1 MSQRKKSIGR
11 SSYVIFCLL
20 FTLVMI
26 LFSFLGAFLCHSPSS
41 ANTLFCQKTPVVV
54 LDAGHGGEDGGAV
67 GINGVYEKDLNLSI
81 ASKISS
87 LLTACNVPTI
97 MTRSEDVLLYDKS
110 SDYQGQKKI
119 QDLANRRR
127 IAEQYPSCIFVSIHM
142 NAFPDPQYK
151 GLQVWFSP
159 QNAESQT
166 LARLIQEDYAQ
177 RFLPERPRQ
186 IKKADESIYL
196 LSHLRCPAVLVEC
209 GFLSNEEECWQLSNV
224 TYQQQ
229 MSLSISLSIL
239 KYCEESK
246 ETSQKQL
253 DFSSCVLYNEGVTN
267 QNGGNYERRK
277 NGLYLLFL

>member
-11 SSYVIFCLL
+11 SSCVIFCLL
-20 FTLVMI
+20 FALVMI

-119 QDLANRRR
+119 QDLSHICDSWDHR
-127 IAEQYPSCIFVSIHM
+127 
-142 NAFPDPQYK
+142 
-151 GLQVWFSP
+151 
-159 QNAESQT
+159 
-166 LARLIQEDYAQ
+166 AR
-177 RFLPERPRQ
+177 
-186 IKKADESIYL
+186 
-196 LSHLRCPAVLVEC
+196 SHRAPHASGNDVCLKR
-209 GFLSNEEECWQLSNV
+209 GFLVYSTFLLRQRHSS
-224 TYQQQ
+224 
-229 MSLSISLSIL
+229 SLELRG
-239 KYCEESK
+239 K
-246 ETSQKQL
+246 
-253 DFSSCVLYNEGVTN
+253 
-267 QNGGNYERRK
+267 K
-277 NGLYLLFL
+277 NFCI